1 MLRSLRRLFSLSPT
15 QYSQKVNL
23 LLDSLSEQI
32 EANSAAFVEDVTLS
46 DGVLTVVCKGN
57 RTYVINKQTPN
68 LQVWLSSPFS

>member
-1 MLRSLRRLFSLSPT
+1 MLLSLRRLFSLSPS

-32 EANSAAFVEDVTLS
+32 EANSSSFVEDVTLS

-57 RTYVINKQTPN
+57 RTYVLNKQTPN

>member
-57 RTYVINKQTPN
+57 RTYVLNKQTPN